1 MYDFDK
7 IIDRRNTNSLKWEV
21 GENELPM
28 WVADMDFET
37 APEIKEELKKCVDR
51 GIFGYSIVPEQWYDA
66 VIYWWNKRHNFK
78 MEKEWLQFCS
88 GVVSAVNCV
97 IKRVTNLGDN
107 VLVQTPVYNAFF
119 SCIKNQGRNIVENEL
134 TYDGKTY
141 YIDFED
147 LEKKLSNPLTTMMIL
162 CNPQNPS
169 GRIWTKEELSKIG
182 ELCNRYN
189 VVVLSDEIH
198 CDIIAP
204 GREYIPFA
212 SVSKTNLNNSITC
225 IAPTKAFNLA
235 GLQSACIVV
244 ENEVIRQKVNRG
256 INTDEVAEPNS
267 FAITAAMSAFN
278 HGEKWL
284 DELNIYIQN
293 NKQIACQYIEENLPM
308 LHVVYSEA
316 TYLLWIDC
324 SKVTDDSVELVEAI
338 KKKTGLYLSD
348 GYEYGENGKA
358 FVRMNVACPQMRLM
372 DGLKRLREGV
382 IDYQQNMK

>member
-66 VIYWWNKRHNFK
+66 VVYWWNKRHNFK

-97 IKRVTNLGDN
+97 IKMVTNLGDN

-182 ELCNRYN
+182 ELCNKYN

-198 CDIIAP
+198 CDLTDP
-204 GREYIPFA
+204 DCDYIPFA
-212 SVSKTNLNNSITC
+212 SISNICKNVSVICVSTSKT
-225 IAPTKAFNLA
+225 FNIA
-235 GLQSACIVV
+235 GLHSATVIIPNEKLKNNIV
-244 ENEVIRQKVNRG
+244 RG
-256 INTDEVAEPNS
+256 WNIDRYTGVNS
-267 FAITAAMSAFN
+267 FAIEATITAYTK
-278 HGEKWL
+278 GEKWL
-284 DELNIYIQN
+284 DELRIYLYE
-293 NKQIACQYIEENLPM
+293 NKKIVYDFIEKEIPDLKV
-308 LHVVYSEA
+308 LKSEA
-316 TYLLWIDC
+316 TYLMWLDC
-324 SKVTDDSVELVEAI
+324 SNITKNSSELCNFIRE
-338 KKKTGLYLSD
+338 KTGLYISK
-348 GYEYGENGKA
+348 GVNYKGNGIN
-358 FVRMNVACPQMRLM
+358 FMRMNIACPKEILM
-372 DGLKRLREGV
+372 DGLSRLKNGIME
-382 IDYQQNMK
+382 YKKQK